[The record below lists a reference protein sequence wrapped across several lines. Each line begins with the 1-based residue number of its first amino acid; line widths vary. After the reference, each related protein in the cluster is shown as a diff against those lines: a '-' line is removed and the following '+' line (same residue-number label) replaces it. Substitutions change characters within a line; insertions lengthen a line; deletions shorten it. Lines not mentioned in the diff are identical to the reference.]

1 MVNGGGRTR
10 DIKIMSLAL
19 CQLSYVTENVVDQG
33 RLELPTS
40 RLSAE
45 CSSQLSYRSKLNLDP
60 SACCY
65 AKGATAIPFTRKA
78 ILRIACYGSS
88 QHLASTRRGRHHE
101 HVPAT
106 FATSTTRSTLQEMAA
121 SKPTPRRIENL
132 EAARP
137 AQRESMW
144 RAGRESNPRGCV
156 LHNPSVFETAPFGLS
171 GTYP

>member
-60 SACCY
+60 RRAVTP
-65 AKGATAIPFTRKA
+65 KE
-78 ILRIACYGSS
+78 LRLFRS
-88 QHLASTRRGRHHE
+88 RGR
-101 HVPAT
+101 
-106 FATSTTRSTLQEMAA
+106 
-121 SKPTPRRIENL
+121 
-132 EAARP
+132 
-137 AQRESMW
+137 
-144 RAGRESNPRGCV
+144 
-156 LHNPSVFETAPFGLS
+156 PS
-171 GTYP
+171 